1 MHQPQHSQSTLL
13 LSAVHKKFD
22 VVSLKILACHIV
34 PHMQYYH
41 KVLSSFDILRCEY
54 FFGNSLV
61 LFLVSK
67 TAKLWNSLEESLK

>member
-22 VVSLKILACHIV
+22 AVSLKILSCHIAT
-34 PHMQYYH
+34 HLQYSH
-41 KVLSSFDILRCEY
+41 KFFSSFDILRWEY

-67 TAKLWNSLEESLK
+67 TAKL